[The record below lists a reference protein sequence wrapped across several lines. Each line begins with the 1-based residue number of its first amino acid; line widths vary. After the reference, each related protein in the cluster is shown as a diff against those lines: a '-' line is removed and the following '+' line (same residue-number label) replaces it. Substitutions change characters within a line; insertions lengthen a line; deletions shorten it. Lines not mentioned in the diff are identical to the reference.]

1 MSREDQQ
8 QRKSTSSLTE
18 DARIDASALKSIIDQ
33 ERRRIAYEI
42 HDGVSQR
49 ITLALYKLELV
60 QRLLEQQ
67 QADTAYIEVQHAYT
81 YVSKSLHH
89 LRQYILS
96 LRSFDLEDYA
106 LTNALPTLL
115 EEYRAHYPDVE
126 LLCTRDQYDTGRV
139 PPHLETV
146 VFRILQEALNNA
158 YKHAQATRIKL
169 TITTNE
175 HALYVE
181 VQDNG
186 CGFQP
191 TSIPRYAATHIG
203 LQALRERVSD
213 AGGHLDI
220 QSEPGQGTSIK
231 ANFSLN
237 P

>member
-8 QRKSTSSLTE
+8 QRKSTASLTE
-18 DARIDASALKSIIDQ
+18 DTRIDASELKLIIDQ

-67 QADTAYIEVQHAYT
+67 QVATAYVEVQHAYT

-96 LRSFDLEDYA
+96 LRSFELEDHA

-115 EEYRAHYPDVE
+115 EEYRAHYPDIE
-126 LLCTRDQYDTGRV
+126 LLCPCDQYDAGRI
-139 PPHLETV
+139 PPYLEAV
-146 VFRILQEALNNA
+146 VFRVLQEALINA

-175 HALYVE
+175 HSLCVE

-186 CGFQP
+186 RGFQP
-191 TSIPRYAATHIG
+191 ASIPRYATTHIG

-213 AGGHLDI
+213 AGGHLHI
-220 QSEPGQGTSIK
+220 QSEPGQGTSIN
-231 ANFSLN
+231 ARFALD
-237 P
+237 

>member
-1 MSREDQQ
+1 MSRGEQQ
-8 QRKSTSSLTE
+8 QRKSTTSLTE
-18 DARIDASALKSIIDQ
+18 DARIDVSALKSIIDQ

-67 QADTAYIEVQHAYT
+67 QADAAYTEVQHAYT

-96 LRSFDLEDYA
+96 LRSFDLEDHTLA
-106 LTNALPTLL
+106 KALPTLL
-115 EEYRAHYPDVE
+115 EEYRAHYPDIE
-126 LLCTRDQYDTGRV
+126 LLCTCDQYDTGSV
-139 PPHLETV
+139 PPHLETT

-158 YKHAQATRIKL
+158 YKHAHATRIKL
-169 TITTNE
+169 TIATNE
-175 HALYVE
+175 HALYIE

-186 CGFQP
+186 RGFQP
-191 TSIPRYAATHIG
+191 AAIPLYATTHIG
-203 LQALRERVSD
+203 LQALRERVAD
-213 AGGHLDI
+213 AGGHLNI

-231 ANFSLN
+231 ASFALG
-237 P
+237 